1 MNKLRLKINDFKC
14 EIKEIIIKFNKVISN
29 LETYY
34 NITNNIINNYNENK
48 KNYQILT
55 SINNIN
61 DYNEIII
68 NDIDKIIKEEKL
80 KNKVNNIVDI
90 YEKMNIYNDITLKY
104 NIKNKNKIRLFGD
117 IFVHNN
123 KENFKLLINGKINEL
138 TSFLDLKDSEINNE
152 IIEIKLR
159 EIKNPTDISYMFSEC
174 ESLIS
179 IENLS
184 NLNTINIINMAAVFS
199 QCTSLICIPDISN
212 WNTYNVKK

>member
-90 YEKMNIYNDITLKY
+90 YEKMIIYNDITLKY
-104 NIKNKNKIRLFGD
+104 NIK
-117 IFVHNN
+117 
-123 KENFKLLINGKINEL
+123 KE
-138 TSFLDLKDSEINNE
+138 
-152 IIEIKLR
+152 
-159 EIKNPTDISYMFSEC
+159 
-174 ESLIS
+174 
-179 IENLS
+179 
-184 NLNTINIINMAAVFS
+184 
-199 QCTSLICIPDISN
+199 
-212 WNTYNVKK
+212 KK